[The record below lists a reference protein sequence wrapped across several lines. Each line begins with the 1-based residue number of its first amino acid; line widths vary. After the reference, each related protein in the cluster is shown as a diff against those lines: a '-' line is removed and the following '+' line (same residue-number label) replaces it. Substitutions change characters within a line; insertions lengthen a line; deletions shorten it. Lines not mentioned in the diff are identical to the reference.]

1 MTANL
6 LEQFLNAH
14 DYDIRKSRN
23 GRWIDQKCTMDE
35 LCFVADCVVVYL
47 QEGGKQPFQSPDI
60 WHTDYA
66 IENVQ
71 KLFSKPDPTDKST
84 IDEYNKFFRQP
95 LKMLAAAGVLQEAGK
110 KKNTIQ
116 FVVENEAVLDYLSL
130 RERNCLDF
138 LCAYITKTLKDSGLL
153 DAFESF
159 FDEQTKE
166 NFKIVKDKFCKF
178 CWDYTP
184 ITEGKK
190 DEPNRIFAKVINPL
204 AVQKK
209 KRGSIGGILSK
220 RIITL
225 ENIKYNR
232 ANNRDKNIKDKNVS
246 RQQAQNV
253 DAIEKVVYDYNIE
266 KAKRR
271 LRKFNDKFN
280 NARSEILD
288 SMSIGQQA
296 THMHH
301 IFPKNEFPQI
311 ADYVENLIA
320 LTAGQHLQKAHP
332 AGNTQLIDRD
342 YQYICL
348 INKTESIRKNLVDG
362 IGEPLYDFFLFMFV
376 LDTGLRTDFFEV
388 LPENDFVQV
397 ASGIDINFPNK

>member
-47 QEGGKQPFQSPDI
+47 QEGGQQPFQSPDI
-60 WHTDYA
+60 WHTLYA

-95 LKMLAAAGVLQEAGK
+95 LKMLAAAGVLREDGK
-110 KKNTIQ
+110 KNNTIQ
-116 FVVENEAVLDYLSL
+116 FSVENEAVLDYLSL
-130 RERNCLDF
+130 RERNCFDF
-138 LCAYITKTLKDSGLL
+138 LCSYITKTLKDSGLW

-166 NFKIVKDKFCKF
+166 QYNNVKEKFRQF

-184 ITEGKK
+184 INNQA
-190 DEPNRIFAKVINPL
+190 EPNRIFTKVLNPL
-204 AVQKK
+204 AVLYKK
-209 KRGSIGGILSK
+209 KGTVGGALSK
-220 RIITL
+220 KIITL
-225 ENIKYNR
+225 EDIKYNR
-232 ANNRDKNIKDKNVS
+232 TNFRDKDKDKNVS
-246 RQQAQNV
+246 RQQALV
-253 DAIEKVVYDYNIE
+253 IDKVQEDIYDYNVE

-280 NARSEILD
+280 GARSEILD
-288 SMSIGQQA
+288 SMAIGQQA

-301 IFPKNEFPQI
+301 IFPKHEFPVI

-332 AGNTQLIDRD
+332 AGNTQVIDRD

-348 INKTESIRKNLVDG
+348 ISKTESIRKNLVDG
-362 IGEPLYDFFLFMFV
+362 IGEQLYDFLSFMFV
-376 LDTGLRTDFFEV
+376 LDTGLRTDFFET

>member
-1 MTANL
+1 MTQNL

-14 DYDIRKSRN
+14 DYDIRKTRN

-84 IDEYNKFFRQP
+84 MDEYNKFFRQP
-95 LKMLAAAGVLQEAGK
+95 LKMLAAAGVLREDGK
-110 KKNTIQ
+110 KNNTIQ
-116 FVVENEAVLDYLSL
+116 FSVENEAVLDYLSL
-130 RERNCLDF
+130 RERNCFDF
-138 LCAYITKTLKDSGLL
+138 LCSYIRKTLQDSGLW

-166 NFKIVKDKFCKF
+166 QYQNVKEVFRKF

-184 ITEGKK
+184 INNNA
-190 DEPNRIFAKVINPL
+190 EPNRIFTKVLNPL
-204 AVQKK
+204 AVLYK
-209 KRGSIGGILSK
+209 KRGTVGGALSK
-220 RIITL
+220 KIITL
-225 ENIKYNR
+225 EDIKYNR
-232 ANNRDKNIKDKNVS
+232 TNFRDKDKDKNVS
-246 RQQAQNV
+246 RQHAQHA
-253 DAIEKVVYDYNIE
+253 DKVQEDIYDYNVE

-288 SMSIGQQA
+288 SMAIGQQA

-301 IFPKNEFPQI
+301 IFPKHEFPVI

-332 AGNTQLIDRD
+332 AGNTQVIDRD

-348 INKTESIRKNLVDG
+348 ISKTESIRKNLVDG
-362 IGEPLYDFFLFMFV
+362 IGEPLYDFFLFMLV
-376 LDTGLRTDFFEV
+376 LDTGLRTNYFET
-388 LPENDFVQV
+388 LPENDFIQV
-397 ASGIDINFPNK
+397 VAGIDINFPNK

>member
-1 MTANL
+1 MTQNL

-14 DYDIRKSRN
+14 DYDIRKTRN

-84 IDEYNKFFRQP
+84 MDEYNKFFRQP
-95 LKMLAAAGVLQEAGK
+95 LKMLAAAGVLREDGK
-110 KKNTIQ
+110 KNNTIQ
-116 FVVENEAVLDYLSL
+116 FSVENEAVLDYLSL
-130 RERNCLDF
+130 RERNCFDF
-138 LCAYITKTLKDSGLL
+138 LCSYIRKTLQDSGLW

-166 NFKIVKDKFCKF
+166 QYQNVKEVFRKF

-184 ITEGKK
+184 INNNA
-190 DEPNRIFAKVINPL
+190 EPNRIFTKVLNPL
-204 AVQKK
+204 AVLYK
-209 KRGSIGGILSK
+209 KRGTVGGALSK
-220 RIITL
+220 KIITL
-225 ENIKYNR
+225 EDIKYNR
-232 ANNRDKNIKDKNVS
+232 TNFRDKDKDKNVS
-246 RQQAQNV
+246 RQQAQMF
-253 DAIEKVVYDYNIE
+253 DKSLDVVYDYNVE
-266 KAKRR
+266 KVKRR
-271 LRKFNDKFN
+271 LRKFNDTYN
-280 NARSEILD
+280 NGRSEIID

-301 IFPKNEFPQI
+301 IFPKNEFPII
-311 ADYVENLIA
+311 ADYIENLIA
-320 LTAGQHLQKAHP
+320 LTSGQHLQKAHP
-332 AGNTQLIDRD
+332 AGKTQIIDKD

-348 INKTESIRKNLVDG
+348 MNKTENIRRNLLEDF
-362 IGEPLYDFFLFMFV
+362 GEPLYDFDDYMFV
-376 LDTGLRTDFFEV
+376 LDTGLTTDYFKK
-388 LPENDFVQV
+388 LPENDFAQV
-397 ASGIDINFPNK
+397 AAGIEINFPNK

>member
-1 MTANL
+1 MTQNL

-14 DYDIRKSRN
+14 DYDIRKTRN

-47 QEGGKQPFQSPDI
+47 QEGGQQPFQSPDI
-60 WHTDYA
+60 WHTEYA

-95 LKMLAAAGVLQEAGK
+95 LKMLAAAGVLREDGK
-110 KKNTIQ
+110 KNNTIQ
-116 FVVENEAVLDYLSL
+116 FSVENEAVLDYLSL
-130 RERNCLDF
+130 RERNCFDF
-138 LCAYITKTLKDSGLL
+138 LCSYITKTLKDSGLW

-166 NFKIVKDKFCKF
+166 QYQNVKETFRRF

-184 ITEGKK
+184 INNDK
-190 DEPNRIFAKVINPL
+190 EPNRIFTKVLNPL
-204 AVQKK
+204 AVLKK
-209 KRGSIGGILSK
+209 KKGTVGGAISK
-220 RIITL
+220 NIITL
-225 ENIKYNR
+225 EDIKYNR
-232 ANNRDKNIKDKNVS
+232 TNFRDKNKDKNVS
-246 RQQAQNV
+246 RQQAQMV
-253 DAIEKVVYDYNIE
+253 DRAEDVVYNYNVE

-271 LRKFNDKFN
+271 LHKFNDTFN
-280 NARSEILD
+280 NGRSEITD
-288 SMSIGQQA
+288 IMSIGQQA

-301 IFPKNEFPQI
+301 IFPKNEFPVI

-332 AGNTQLIDRD
+332 AGRTQVIDKD

-348 INKTESIRKNLVDG
+348 LNKTESIRRNLLEDF
-362 IGEPLYDFFLFMFV
+362 GEPLYDFGDYMFV
-376 LDTGLRTDFFEV
+376 LDTGLSTDYFEA
-388 LPENDFVQV
+388 LPKNDFAQV
-397 ASGIDINFPNK
+397 AAGIEINFPNK

>member
-1 MTANL
+1 MTTNL

-60 WHTDYA
+60 WHTPYA

-84 IDEYNKFFRQP
+84 VDEYNKFFRQP
-95 LKMLAAAGVLQEAGK
+95 LKMLAAAGVLREDGK
-110 KKNTIQ
+110 KNNTIQ
-116 FVVENEAVLDYLSL
+116 FSVENEAVLDYLSL
-130 RERNCLDF
+130 RERNCFDF
-138 LCAYITKTLKDSGLL
+138 LCSYITKTLKDSGLW

-166 NFKIVKDKFCKF
+166 QYNNVKEKFRQF

-184 ITEGKK
+184 INNQA
-190 DEPNRIFAKVINPL
+190 EPNRIFTKVLNPL
-204 AVQKK
+204 AVLYKK
-209 KRGSIGGILSK
+209 KGTVGGALSK
-220 RIITL
+220 KIITL
-225 ENIKYNR
+225 EDIKYNR
-232 ANNRDKNIKDKNVS
+232 TNFRDKDKDKNVS
-246 RQQAQNV
+246 RQQALVV
-253 DAIEKVVYDYNIE
+253 DKVQEDIYDYNVE

-288 SMSIGQQA
+288 SMAIGQQA

-301 IFPKNEFPQI
+301 IFPKHEFPVI

-332 AGNTQLIDRD
+332 AGNTQVIDRD
-342 YQYICL
+342 YQYLCL
-348 INKTESIRKNLVDG
+348 ISKTESIRKNLVDG
-362 IGEPLYDFFLFMFV
+362 VGEPFYDFFLFMFV
-376 LDTGLRTDFFEV
+376 LDTGLRTDFFEA

>member
-1 MTANL
+1 MTTNL

-84 IDEYNKFFRQP
+84 MDEYNKFFRQP
-95 LKMLAAAGVLQEAGK
+95 LKMLAAAGVLREDGK
-110 KKNTIQ
+110 KNNTIQ
-116 FVVENEAVLDYLSL
+116 FSVENEAVLDYLSL
-130 RERNCLDF
+130 RERNCFDF
-138 LCAYITKTLKDSGLL
+138 LCSYITKTLKDSGLW

-166 NFKIVKDKFCKF
+166 QYNNVKEKFRQF

-184 ITEGKK
+184 INNQA
-190 DEPNRIFAKVINPL
+190 EPNRIFTKVLNPL
-204 AVQKK
+204 AVLFKK
-209 KRGSIGGILSK
+209 KGTVGGALSK
-220 RIITL
+220 KIITL
-225 ENIKYNR
+225 EDIKYNR
-232 ANNRDKNIKDKNVS
+232 TNFRDKNKDKNIS
-246 RQQAQNV
+246 RQQALV
-253 DAIEKVVYDYNIE
+253 ADKVQEDIYDYNVE

-301 IFPKNEFPQI
+301 IFPKHEFPVI

-332 AGNTQLIDRD
+332 AGNTQVIDRD
-342 YQYICL
+342 YQYLCL
-348 INKTESIRKNLVDG
+348 ISKTESIRKNLLDG
-362 IGEPLYDFFLFMFV
+362 IGEPLYDFFLFMYV
-376 LDTGLRTDFFEV
+376 LDTGLRTDYFEA
-388 LPENDFVQV
+388 LPENDFLQV

>member
-1 MTANL
+1 MTTNL

-60 WHTDYA
+60 WHTPYA

-84 IDEYNKFFRQP
+84 VDEYNKFFRQP
-95 LKMLAAAGVLQEAGK
+95 LKMLAAAGVLREDGK
-110 KKNTIQ
+110 KNNTIQ
-116 FVVENEAVLDYLSL
+116 FSVENEAVLDYLSL
-130 RERNCLDF
+130 RERNCFDF
-138 LCAYITKTLKDSGLL
+138 LCSYITKTLKDSGLW

-166 NFKIVKDKFCKF
+166 QYNNVKEKFRQF

-184 ITEGKK
+184 INNQA
-190 DEPNRIFAKVINPL
+190 EPNRIFTKVLNPL
-204 AVQKK
+204 AVLYKK
-209 KRGSIGGILSK
+209 KGTVGGALSK
-220 RIITL
+220 KIITL
-225 ENIKYNR
+225 EDIKYNR
-232 ANNRDKNIKDKNVS
+232 TNFRDKDKDKNVS
-246 RQQAQNV
+246 CQQALVV
-253 DAIEKVVYDYNIE
+253 DKVQEDIYDYNVE

-288 SMSIGQQA
+288 SMAIGQQA

-301 IFPKNEFPQI
+301 IFPKHEFPVI

-332 AGNTQLIDRD
+332 AGNTQVIDRD
-342 YQYICL
+342 YQYLCL
-348 INKTESIRKNLVDG
+348 ISKTESIRKNLVDG
-362 IGEPLYDFFLFMFV
+362 VGEPLYDFFLFMFV
-376 LDTGLRTDFFEV
+376 LDTGLRTDFFEA

>member
-60 WHTDYA
+60 WHTPYA

-95 LKMLAAAGVLQEAGK
+95 LKMLAAAGVLREDGK
-110 KKNTIQ
+110 VNNTIQ
-116 FVVENEAVLDYLSL
+116 FSVENEAVLDYLSL
-130 RERNCLDF
+130 RERNCFDF
-138 LCAYITKTLKDSGLL
+138 LCSYITKTLKDSGLW

-166 NFKIVKDKFCKF
+166 QYNSVKEKFRQF
-178 CWDYTP
+178 CWNNTP
-184 ITEGKK
+184 INNQA
-190 DEPNRIFAKVINPL
+190 EPNRIFTKVLNPL
-204 AVQKK
+204 AVLFK
-209 KRGSIGGILSK
+209 KRGTVGGAFSK
-220 RIITL
+220 KIITL
-225 ENIKYNR
+225 EDIKYNR
-232 ANNRDKNIKDKNVS
+232 TNFRDKDKDKNVS
-246 RQQAQNV
+246 RQQALV
-253 DAIEKVVYDYNIE
+253 TEKVREDIYDYNVE

-271 LRKFNDKFN
+271 LRKYNDKFN

-288 SMSIGQQA
+288 SISIGQQA

-301 IFPKNEFPQI
+301 IFPKHEFPVI

-332 AGNTQLIDRD
+332 AGNTQVIDRD
-342 YQYICL
+342 YQYTCL
-348 INKTESIRKNLVDG
+348 ISKTESIRKNLLEG
-362 IGEPLYDFFLFMFV
+362 FGEPLYEFSSFMFV
-376 LDTGLRTDFFEV
+376 LDTGLRTEFFKN
-388 LPENDFVQV
+388 LPENDFAQV
-397 ASGIDINFPNK
+397 VSGIDINFPNR

>member
-1 MTANL
+1 MTTNL

-14 DYDIRKSRN
+14 DYDIRKNRN

-60 WHTDYA
+60 WHMPYS

-71 KLFSKPDPTDKST
+71 KLFNKPDPTDDST

-95 LKMLAAAGVLQEAGK
+95 LKMLAAAGVLREDGK
-110 KKNTIQ
+110 KNNTIQ
-116 FVVENEAVLDYLSL
+116 FSVNNEAVLDYLSL
-130 RERNCLDF
+130 RERNCFDF
-138 LCAYITKTLKDSGLL
+138 LCSYITKTLKDSGLW

-166 NFKIVKDKFCKF
+166 QYHNVKEKFRQF

-184 ITEGKK
+184 INNEK
-190 DEPNRIFAKVINPL
+190 EPNRIFTKVLNPL
-204 AVQKK
+204 AVQRKK
-209 KRGSIGGILSK
+209 KGTIKGTLSK
-220 RIITL
+220 RIITI
-225 ENIKYNR
+225 EDIKYNR
-232 ANNRDKNIKDKNVS
+232 TNFRDKDKDKNIS
-246 RQQAQNV
+246 RQQAQS
-253 DAIEKVVYDYNIE
+253 AEKVQEIIYDYNIE

-271 LRKFNDKFN
+271 LRKFNDLYFA
-280 NARSEILD
+280 ARSEVTD
-288 SMSIGQQA
+288 AMSIGEPA

-332 AGNTQLIDRD
+332 AGNTQIIDRD

-348 INKTESIRKNLVDG
+348 ISKTESIRRNIVDG
-362 IGEPLYDFFLFMFV
+362 LGEPLYDFLSFMVV
-376 LDTGLRTDFFEV
+376 LDTGLRTDYFES
-388 LPENDFVQV
+388 LPQNDFKQV
-397 ASGIDINFPNK
+397 ASGIEINFPNK

>member
-1 MTANL
+1 MTTNL

-14 DYDIRKSRN
+14 DFDIRKSRN

-84 IDEYNKFFRQP
+84 MDEYNKFFRQP
-95 LKMLAAAGVLQEAGK
+95 LKMLAAAGVLREDGK
-110 KKNTIQ
+110 KNNTIQ
-116 FVVENEAVLDYLSL
+116 FSVENEAVLDYLSL
-130 RERNCLDF
+130 RERNCFDF
-138 LCAYITKTLKDSGLL
+138 LCSYITKTLKDSGLW

-166 NFKIVKDKFCKF
+166 QYNNVKEKFRQF

-184 ITEGKK
+184 INNQA
-190 DEPNRIFAKVINPL
+190 EPNRIFTKVLNPL
-204 AVQKK
+204 AVLFKK
-209 KRGSIGGILSK
+209 KGTVGGALSK
-220 RIITL
+220 KIITL
-225 ENIKYNR
+225 EDIKYNR
-232 ANNRDKNIKDKNVS
+232 TNFRDKDKDKNVS
-246 RQQAQNV
+246 RQQALV
-253 DAIEKVVYDYNIE
+253 ADKVQEDIYDYNVE

-288 SMSIGQQA
+288 SMAIGQQA

-301 IFPKNEFPQI
+301 IFPKHEFPVI

-332 AGNTQLIDRD
+332 AGNTQVIDRD
-342 YQYICL
+342 YQYLCL
-348 INKTESIRKNLVDG
+348 ISKTESIRKNLVDG
-362 IGEPLYDFFLFMFV
+362 IGEPLYDFFLFMYV
-376 LDTGLRTDFFEV
+376 LDTGLRTDFFEA

>member
-1 MTANL
+1 MTTNL

-84 IDEYNKFFRQP
+84 MDEYNKFFRQP
-95 LKMLAAAGVLQEAGK
+95 LKMLAAAGVLREDGK
-110 KKNTIQ
+110 KNNTIQ
-116 FVVENEAVLDYLSL
+116 FSVENEAVLDYLSL
-130 RERNCLDF
+130 RERNCFDF
-138 LCAYITKTLKDSGLL
+138 LCSYITKTLKDSGLW

-166 NFKIVKDKFCKF
+166 QYNNVKEKFRQF

-184 ITEGKK
+184 INNQA
-190 DEPNRIFAKVINPL
+190 EPNRIFTKVLNPL
-204 AVQKK
+204 AVLFKK
-209 KRGSIGGILSK
+209 KGTVGGALSK
-220 RIITL
+220 KIITL
-225 ENIKYNR
+225 EDIKYNR
-232 ANNRDKNIKDKNVS
+232 TNFRDKDKDKNVS
-246 RQQAQNV
+246 RQQALV
-253 DAIEKVVYDYNIE
+253 ADKVQEDIYDYNVE

-301 IFPKNEFPQI
+301 IFPKHEFPVI

-332 AGNTQLIDRD
+332 AGNTQVIDRD
-342 YQYICL
+342 YQYLCL
-348 INKTESIRKNLVDG
+348 ISKTESIRKNLLDG
-362 IGEPLYDFFLFMFV
+362 IGEPLYDFFLFMYV
-376 LDTGLRTDFFEV
+376 LDTGLRTDYFEA